1 MTDSQNVMTS
11 TFTPVKKLTE
21 VMGTVYCEEENR
33 WTIRKISY
41 GDGNISEKV
50 FVRWYMEW
58 LFGDGDDESDYTED
72 EENENESHGD
82 IVKRM
87 ELSKSQQ
94 EREAA
99 EKASAEKNGSNS
111 SNLVMGHSKLGMTK
125 VRKLVCSCATPTG
138 MRQRSMRRRH
148 SPPRPPRRS

>member
-1 MTDSQNVMTS
+1 MTS

-111 SNLVMGHSKLGMTK
+111 SNLGFTHL
-125 VRKLVCSCATPTG
+125 TG
-138 MRQRSMRRRH
+138 TTNG
-148 SPPRPPRRS
+148 